1 MWRLLTRRLK
11 AELRRNNRHKG
22 WRNFA
27 KFMKVVFKANLDPYI
42 EDFDSNNDDPK
53 LTLARLIA
61 KQ

>member
-1 MWRLLTRRLK
+1 
-11 AELRRNNRHKG
+11 
-22 WRNFA
+22 
-27 KFMKVVFKANLDPYI
+27 MKVVFKANLDPYI